1 MRIAAQIANAL
12 SYLHSS
18 VSVPIIHRDIKP
30 SNILLDDNLTSK
42 VSDFGA
48 SRYIPIDKT
57 GLTTKVQ
64 GTMGYLDPVYFYRGH
79 LNDKSDVYSFGV
91 ILVEL
96 LTKKKTFPY
105 LSSEGEGL
113 VAYFA
118 RLYDV
123 GNLVE
128 ILDPQVVEEGG
139 KEVQEVAQ
147 LAASCTKL
155 RGEDRNE
162 RGEPFTGMRSVI

>member
-1 MRIAAQIANAL
+1 
-12 SYLHSS
+12 
-18 VSVPIIHRDIKP
+18 
-30 SNILLDDNLTSK
+30 
-42 VSDFGA
+42 
-48 SRYIPIDKT
+48 
-57 GLTTKVQ
+57 
-64 GTMGYLDPVYFYRGH
+64 MGYLDPVYFYRGH

-147 LAASCTKL
+147 LCSIMYEIKR
-155 RGEDRNE
+155 RGSAYNE